1 MILVHTSTLV
11 DIPLSNIWHAN
22 LVFYYIIYYHIS
34 KINAIKN
41 CQVLVKKLNF
51 MAGMTPCFISA
62 KRIIRY
68 FSNFGKL
75 VEHCAQTQKG
85 IWMRCSKLLEFAQ
98 NRKYLMSVLA
108 ETKRCIIPATK
119 FKVKLILL
127 DTSSIFTNILKYPIQ
142 SECKPPVCSISII
155 DLWVFSLRLGL
166 GLQIWIQ
173 IKDDL
178 LHSTTNESLGVLLC
192 YALWIHWYPVIS
204 PPGSF
209 ATNWLATK
217 KK

>member
-1 MILVHTSTLV
+1 MSSTCKEIKFHGWNDAMFHLSQENHQILFEFQQNRWA
-11 DIPLSNIWHAN
+11 LSSNTNGN
-22 LVFYYIIYYHIS
+22 L
-34 KINAIKN
+34 NAM
-41 CQVLVKKLNF
+41 LNE
-51 MAGMTPCFISA
+51 
-62 KRIIRY
+62 
-68 FSNFGKL
+68 FS
-75 VEHCAQTQKG
+75 
-85 IWMRCSKLLEFAQ
+85 Q
-98 NRKYLMSVLA
+98 NRKYLMSLLA
-108 ETKRCIIPATK
+108 ETKGCIIQATK

-142 SECKPPVCSISII
+142 SECKPPICSISII

-173 IKDDL
+173 IKGDL